1 MWPAVD
7 DLRLSIRALRAS
19 PIVSG
24 MAVLSLALGIGA
36 NTAIFSLVNGLLLR
50 ALPVV
55 EPQRLATI
63 SSDKAIQLGFNA
75 GLGWNYAMWDQLRQR
90 AQAFD
95 GAFAWTTQRLN
106 LASDGETQPVDGLIA
121 SGELFTM
128 LGVKA
133 ALGRTFTIADDVR
146 GGGPDGP
153 VAVIS
158 DGLWR
163 RRFNGETGVIGM
175 PLVIEGVPLT
185 IVGVTPPGFLGLEA
199 GRAFDV
205 ALPLATEPLV
215 RKRAVIDQPSS
226 FVLFVMLRLKPGQ
239 SLAATTATLRAM
251 QPEMHGSLRAP
262 SFVKEPFTL
271 VSAAKG
277 TDMPGSA
284 RQRYERPLLT
294 VFVVVGLV
302 LLIACANIANLL
314 LARAADRRHELSV
327 RMALGAPGWRLAR
340 QLLVESLVLAVIGA
354 AVGLAFATW
363 GSRALVAQL
372 SASASPVTLDLSID
386 WRVFAFTAAVT
397 VATVLLFGIVPAI
410 RATTVSPIDAMK
422 EQFRGA
428 STGRGR
434 GLSSGLVVAQV
445 ALSLVLVVAAGLFV
459 RTFARL
465 ATMPLGFDADGVLV
479 VTVDTARANIATAD
493 RLPFYHRLVAA
504 VAGVAG
510 MTHAAAS
517 MATPMS
523 AGLPRGVEVPGGAAI
538 PESERMALSNAVTPA
553 WFAVYRTAIRDGR
566 DFDHSDTAAGPPA
579 VIVNE
584 AFARRFFPGRRAIGE
599 SVAGRTVV
607 GVAADQVMHGGFKAN
622 GQSRSLRDAA
632 APAIYIPLAQSA
644 GSGPPDRTQIIISV
658 RWTPHSQSAAARGLS
673 GALTAVDPRLTFT
686 VRPLV
691 DDLNAALVQERVVA
705 WLSGFFG
712 ALALLLA
719 GIGLYGVTSY
729 AVSRRRAEIGIRLA
743 LGASARGVVRMV
755 LSRVALLVGLG
766 IVAGAVVSMWMSKF
780 VATLL
785 YGLQPRDPATLAAGA
800 LVLAAV
806 GAIAGWL
813 PAHRASRIDPLEVLR
828 NN

>member
-1 MWPAVD
+1 MSDV
-7 DLRLSIRALRAS
+7 RLSIRALRAS

-90 AQAFD
+90 TQAFD
-95 GAFAWTTQRLN
+95 GAFAWSTQRLN
-106 LASDGETQPVDGLIA
+106 LSADGESQPVDGLIA

-146 GGGPDGP
+146 GGGPAGP
-153 VAVIS
+153 VVVIS

-163 RRFNGETGVIGM
+163 RRFGAVPGIIGT
-175 PLVIEGVPLT
+175 PLVVEDVPVT
-185 IVGVTPPGFLGLEA
+185 IVGVTPPEFLGLEA

-205 ALPLATEPLV
+205 ALTLATEPLV
-215 RKRAVIDQPSS
+215 RKRASIDQPSS
-226 FVLFVMLRLKPGQ
+226 YMLFVMLRLKPGQ
-239 SLAATTATLRAM
+239 SLAAANAALRAM
-251 QPEMHGSLRAP
+251 QPEMHGSLRVP
-262 SFVKEPFTL
+262 SFVNEPFTL
-271 VSAAKG
+271 VDAARG
-277 TDMPGSA
+277 TDIPGSA

-340 QLLVESLVLAVIGA
+340 QLLVESLVLAGIGA
-354 AVGLAFATW
+354 AAGLMFAAW

-372 SASASPVTLDLSID
+372 SAAASPVTLDLSID

-397 VATVLLFGIVPAI
+397 VATVLLFGTVPAV
-410 RATTVSPIDAMK
+410 RATRVSPIDAMK
-422 EQFRGA
+422 EHFRGA
-428 STGRGR
+428 LSGGSR

-459 RTFARL
+459 RTFGRL
-465 ATMPLGFDADGVLV
+465 ATMPLGFDADRVLV
-479 VTVDTARANIATAD
+479 VSVDTARANIGAAD
-493 RLPFYHRLVAA
+493 RLSFYHRLVAA
-504 VAGVAG
+504 VAAVPGVA
-510 MTHAAAS
+510 HAAGS
-517 MATPMS
+517 TSTPLS
-523 AGLPRGVEVPGGAAI
+523 AGLPRGVRVLGASSI
-538 PESERMALSNAVTPA
+538 PEPERMALFNVVTPE
-553 WFAVYRTAIRDGR
+553 WFASYGTPILDGR
-566 DFDHSDTAAGPPA
+566 DFDQSDTPAGPL
-579 VIVNE
+579 VVMVNE
-584 AFARRFFPGRRAIGE
+584 AFTRRFFPGRRAVGE
-599 SVAGRTVV
+599 RVGDGTVV
-607 GVAADQVMHGGFKAN
+607 GVAADQVMQGGFKAN
-622 GQSRSLRDAA
+622 GESRSLRDAA
-632 APAIYIPLAQSA
+632 APAIYVPLAQSA

-658 RWTPHSQSAAARGLS
+658 RWAAGSPAQSARSLS
-673 GALTAVDPRLTFT
+673 AALTAADPRLSFTF
-686 VRPLV
+686 RPLA
-691 DDLNAALVQERVVA
+691 DDLNAALAQERMVA
-705 WLSGFFG
+705 WLAGFFG
-712 ALALLLA
+712 VLALLLA

-743 LGASARGVVRMV
+743 LGAPAGSVVRLV
-755 LSRVALLVGLG
+755 LLRVAFMVGLG
-766 IVAGAVVSMWMSKF
+766 IVAGTAVSMWMSKF

-785 YGLQPRDPATLAAGA
+785 YGLQPRDPVTLAVGA
-800 LVLAAV
+800 LTLAAV